1 MPIYSHLHG
10 DEDHQHPY
18 PPHHHHHH
26 PHDPHIISP
35 LGIGPR
41 GKDGEKGEKGDP
53 FTFDDF
59 TSEQL
64 ADLRDGV
71 STVYYRK
78 TDAAYTTSGTLTSSI
93 EIPISY
99 TDHDM
104 LFVDIEG
111 LDISEG
117 ADYTINGNTIV
128 LTEPITHDG
137 TRVNFTVLSA
147 VGVDAEDLEEFWN
160 SIADAT
166 VDSRGLMSA
175 ADKSKLDSI
184 SGDADKVELAQV
196 SAYPG
201 YGRIKVIEKDGTT
214 YAMNV
219 PSLDINSHV
228 KAENLP
234 VMSSSQRGGAMLG
247 DGLEINGSGVLG
259 VASKVPRAYMT
270 ISDMRADTGLDEPD
284 MAFVVKD
291 DTDGFITTWYTIAAA
306 QPASMA
312 GVIQL
317 QNNRYAVPSAS
328 LVHGAGEP
336 IYELTSEPAIATV
349 AARIN
354 DIIGILDRAG
364 IVTISHVS

>member
-10 DEDHQHPY
+10 YEDHQHPY

-41 GKDGEKGEKGDP
+41 GRDGEKGEKGDP

-78 TDAAYTTSGTLTSSI
+78 TEAAYTTSGTLTSSI

-117 ADYTINGNTIV
+117 ADYAINGNTIV
-128 LTEPITHDG
+128 LTEPITHAG

-147 VGVDAEDLEEFWN
+147 VAVDAEDLEEFWN

-166 VDSRGLMSA
+166 ADTRGLMSA

-196 SAYPG
+196 SAYPS
-201 YGRIKVIEKDGTT
+201 YGRIKVIEKDGTM

-219 PSLDINSHV
+219 PSLDINGHI

-234 VMSSSQRGGAMLG
+234 TMIESITNA
-247 DGLEINGSGVLG
+247 EID
-259 VASKVPRAYMT
+259 A
-270 ISDMRADTGLDEPD
+270 
-284 MAFVVKD
+284 
-291 DTDGFITTWYTIAAA
+291 ITE
-306 QPASMA
+306 S
-312 GVIQL
+312 
-317 QNNRYAVPSAS
+317 
-328 LVHGAGEP
+328 
-336 IYELTSEPAIATV
+336 
-349 AARIN
+349 
-354 DIIGILDRAG
+354 
-364 IVTISHVS
+364 